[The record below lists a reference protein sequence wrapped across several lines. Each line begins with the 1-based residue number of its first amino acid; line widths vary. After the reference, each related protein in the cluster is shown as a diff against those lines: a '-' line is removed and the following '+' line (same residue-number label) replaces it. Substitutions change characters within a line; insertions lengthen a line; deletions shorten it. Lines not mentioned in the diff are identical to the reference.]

1 MKEEELLDS
10 HSRLARWRG
19 LRLMRVLKT
28 FLFLATLT
36 SIILIFTIYKFK
48 KTPFKN
54 VKQQATISGIGR

>member
-1 MKEEELLDS
+1 
-10 HSRLARWRG
+10 
-19 LRLMRVLKT
+19 MRVLKT